1 MANRAVAP
9 RPRPSPTP
17 RGPKGIGG
25 FNPGRPANDNFGRP
39 ANDNFPSLPRPRGK
53 GSPKWGRGLNL
64 PRGLRGLGALGLAY
78 SIYKWANF
86 KPQDVQNTHIMN
98 YAGMYDMV
106 CGSPSGI
113 PGGWSAQNCG
123 WVGLRFQSTSPP
135 NGFNPPPSRCSW
147 YSELPP
153 PVPNPYDM
161 RTWQLNGKGVPK
173 AGAKNSGNPWAPGS
187 LEDPA
192 TAPKPG
198 GLPGLDPFSRPGVN
212 NGFWPI
218 SKIPFS
224 LLPYKGSHWPG
235 IGEEST
241 SANKPP
247 GLPKPPTVPKP
258 GTSPG
263 GNPSTPPT
271 PGTKPLPKPTPVP
284 VPGTKPNK
292 PPKGTHETKI
302 QVMNPFG
309 SGPLRHFL
317 EWQSE
322 VDDMI
327 DIWFW
332 NGLTAKQRA
341 EAGYK
346 PSRQQKL
353 ELLWKYRNSLDG
365 KKIWW
370 ATVKDYFSE
379 KMQAMH
385 GKQVQRVYKQLFDRY
400 GSGASILGQGVY
412 RIGSRAL
419 RDWYR

>member
-1 MANRAVAP
+1 MANRAIAP

-25 FNPGRPANDNFGRP
+25 WKPGAAANDNFGKP
-39 ANDNFPSLPRPRGK
+39 ANDNFPALPKPRNK
-53 GSPKWGRGLNL
+53 TPKAARGLNL

-86 KPQDVQNTHIMN
+86 KPENVENTHIMN
-98 YAGMYDMV
+98 YAGMYDMI
-106 CGSPSGI
+106 CGSAIGI
-113 PGGWSAQNCG
+113 PGGNTAHDCG
-123 WVGLRFQSTSPP
+123 WIGLRFQSTSPP
-135 NGFNPPPSRCSW
+135 KGFSPPPARCCW
-147 YSELPP
+147 YTELEPP
-153 PVPNPYDM
+153 IPNPYDM
-161 RTWQLNGKGVPK
+161 RTWQLNGKGKPK

-187 LEDPA
+187 LSDPA
-192 TAPKPG
+192 TAPKPNG
-198 GLPGLDPFSRPGVN
+198 MPGLNPSARPGVN
-212 NGFWPI
+212 NGYWPI

-241 SANKPP
+241 SGNHAP
-247 GLPKPPTVPKP
+247 GLPKPPIVPKP
-258 GTSPG
+258 GTKP
-263 GNPSTPPT
+263 NPD
-271 PGTKPLPKPTPVP
+271 PGTTPKPGPKPAPKPGPVP
-284 VPGTKPNK
+284 VPGPKPDK
-292 PPKGTHETKI
+292 PPPKTKETKI

-309 SGPLRHFL
+309 VGPLRSFL

-322 VDDMI
+322 ADDMI

-332 NGLTAKQRA
+332 NGLTPAMRK

-346 PSRQQKL
+346 PSRQKKL
-353 ELLWKYRNSLDG
+353 ELLWKYRHQLDG
-365 KKIWW
+365 KAIWW
-370 ATVKDYFSE
+370 ATIQDYFSE
-379 KMQAMH
+379 KMQAQH
-385 GKQVQRVYKQLFDRY
+385 GKQVKRVYKQLFDKY

>member
-1 MANRAVAP
+1 
-9 RPRPSPTP
+9 
-17 RGPKGIGG
+17 
-25 FNPGRPANDNFGRP
+25 
-39 ANDNFPSLPRPRGK
+39 
-53 GSPKWGRGLNL
+53 
-64 PRGLRGLGALGLAY
+64 
-78 SIYKWANF
+78 
-86 KPQDVQNTHIMN
+86 
-98 YAGMYDMV
+98 
-106 CGSPSGI
+106 
-113 PGGWSAQNCG
+113 
-123 WVGLRFQSTSPP
+123 
-135 NGFNPPPSRCSW
+135 
-147 YSELPP
+147 
-153 PVPNPYDM
+153 M
-161 RTWQLNGKGVPK
+161 RTWWLVGKGVPK
-173 AGAKNSGNPWAPGS
+173 TGAKNSGNPWAPGN
-187 LEDPA
+187 LRDPA
-192 TAPKPG
+192 TEPKPG
-198 GLPGLDPFSRPGVN
+198 GLPGADPFSRPGVN
-212 NGFWPI
+212 NGRWPI
-218 SKIPFS
+218 SGIPFP

-235 IGEEST
+235 IGEESG
-241 SANKPP
+241 SAYKPP
-247 GLPKPPTVPKP
+247 GLPKPPIVVRP
-258 GTSPG
+258 GTGPG
-263 GNPSTPPT
+263 VDPSKPPT
-271 PGTKPLPKPTPVP
+271 PGTKPGPKPGPVP
-284 VPGTKPNK
+284 VPGTRPTK

-346 PSRQQKL
+346 PSRQKKL